1 MDVKG
6 ITWVGNIYQKFE
18 NMCLEEV
25 EDKMFEDAVKYVE
38 NQMQSVGESVKKI
51 YSDVMHDL
59 LPPSSCDLDEKITSE
74 LPIDQYTDD
83 GFCKKEFQG
92 SENITVKDDTKQT
105 SEDSRIN
112 RDNDITLVASCDTD
126 ALFTAASGNCIK
138 GDKFISHA
146 KLVGNTKVAKSLG
159 GDESQK
165 DTKVP
170 ASIVV
175 SEITLLETGA
185 CRTSQSC
192 EHSNDNQNPAVTVS
206 KPDFAEVT
214 RLASVAAS
222 DEDIPNV
229 MVLVKLTE
237 AKEMDKCY
245 SSCALFG
252 DLDETWILD
261 AAKTDT
267 ALDHGHK
274 QDNEQKLEET
284 CVMVTRDELRL
295 FPKTAASLKTN
306 KKNTRQSFSLSK
318 KSSRKQ
324 EYKELAIL
332 HGNNAKGKGDC
343 MENLCPTLMKDQE
356 TLLLPDI
363 SEAEWELL

>member
-1 MDVKG
+1 MAMDVKG

-38 NQMQSVGESVKKI
+38 NQMQTVGESVKKI

-59 LPPSSCDLDEKITSE
+59 LLPSSCDLDEKITSE
-74 LPIDQYTDD
+74 LPIDQYTDN

-92 SENITVKDDTKQT
+92 SEKITIKDGTKQA

-112 RDNDITLVASCDTD
+112 RDNDDDITLVASCDTD
-126 ALFTAASGNCIK
+126 ALFRAVSGNCIK
-138 GDKFISHA
+138 GDNFISHA
-146 KLVGNTKVAKSLG
+146 KHVGNTNVAKSLG
-159 GDESQK
+159 CDESQK
-165 DTKVP
+165 DKKMP
-170 ASIVV
+170 ASNVV
-175 SEITLLETGA
+175 SEITMLETDA
-185 CRTSQSC
+185 CRISQSC
-192 EHSNDNQNPAVTVS
+192 EHSHNNQNPAVTVS
-206 KPDFAEVT
+206 KQDSAEIT
-214 RLASVAAS
+214 RLASVATS
-222 DEDIPNV
+222 DENIPDV
-229 MVLVKLTE
+229 LVLVKLVE
-237 AKEMDKCY
+237 EKEMNTRS

-261 AAKTDT
+261 AAKIDT

-274 QDNEQKLEET
+274 QDDEQKLEET

-295 FPKTAASLKTN
+295 VPGSILETN
-306 KKNTRQSFSLSK
+306 KKKTRQPFSLSK

-332 HGNNAKGKGDC
+332 HGNNAKG
-343 MENLCPTLMKDQE
+343 
-356 TLLLPDI
+356 LLLPDI

>member
-1 MDVKG
+1 MAMDVKG
-6 ITWVGNIYQKFE
+6 IAWVGNIYQKFE

-38 NQMQSVGESVKKI
+38 NQMQTVGESVKKI

-83 GFCKKEFQG
+83 GFCKNEYQG
-92 SENITVKDDTKQT
+92 SEKITVKDDTEQT

-112 RDNDITLVASCDTD
+112 HDNDDDITLVASCDTD
-126 ALFTAASGNCIK
+126 ALFKAASGNCIK
-138 GDKFISHA
+138 GYTFISHA
-146 KLVGNTKVAKSLG
+146 KHVGNTNVAKNLG
-159 GDESQK
+159 SDESQK
-165 DTKVP
+165 DTK
-170 ASIVV
+170 
-175 SEITLLETGA
+175 
-185 CRTSQSC
+185 TSQSH
-192 EHSNDNQNPAVTVS
+192 EHSNGNQNLAVTVS
-206 KPDFAEVT
+206 KPDSAEVT
-214 RLASVAAS
+214 RLAFVAAS

-229 MVLVKLTE
+229 MILVKLAET
-237 AKEMDKCY
+237 KEMDTRS
-245 SSCALFG
+245 SSCSIFE
-252 DLDETWILD
+252 DLDETWVLD
-261 AAKTDT
+261 AAKVDI

-274 QDNEQKLEET
+274 QDDDQKLEET

-295 FPKTAASLKTN
+295 VPTPGAILKTN
-306 KKNTRQSFSLSK
+306 KKKTRQPFSLSK

-332 HGNNAKGKGDC
+332 HGNNAKEKGDC
-343 MENLCPTLMKDQE
+343 MENLCPTSIEDHKKLV
-356 TLLLPDI
+356 LPDI

>member
-1 MDVKG
+1 MAMDVKG

-126 ALFTAASGNCIK
+126 ALF
-138 GDKFISHA
+138 
-146 KLVGNTKVAKSLG
+146 
-159 GDESQK
+159 DESQK